1 MKNKIYVL
9 PIILASLLLTLS
21 FAACDTAE
29 QNNADTSA
37 DTTATTAAGTEANTV
52 SDTQAETQVDTQA
65 PPSADT
71 VAETIAPVQTEAE
84 TEAQTEAATQAPE
97 IPDGSFATEGY
108 TVSRV
113 GDAYYLNFTGGN
125 EPTEHENKL
134 HISEANV
141 FFSSLAEMR
150 DKIKNNTLSDH
161 ERATVK
167 LAFPK
172 DENGIKMFNINQM
185 YQPVY
190 PEGFICANDVL
201 WTGDRYSVY
210 VHESSNVDFGGYFAI
225 LSRQDYEEELEW
237 NFINPFSHIN
247 YTEILSEKEGIWDGV
262 PCTEYVYNT
271 PISTIKRIFIEY
283 IDGEDHYFITIA
295 YLLDHSNPNVSL
307 TISDSIPY
315 QVRIWGETDGQCY
328 SMSLFDFSTA
338 PTLEFLTSFGITP
351 YVEPDAEI
359 TPVPAETQAV
369 S

>member
-1 MKNKIYVL
+1 MKSKKFEL
-9 PIILASLLLTLS
+9 PIIMISILLTLS
-21 FAACDTAE
+21 FASCDTAE
-29 QNNADTSA
+29 QPPAETSPA
-37 DTTATTAAGTEANTV
+37 TEAATV
-52 SDTQAETQVDTQA
+52 ADTQA
-65 PPSADT
+65 P
-71 VAETIAPVQTEAE
+71 AETTTETTAPAQTENITEADEQTQAEVLTQTEAVTEAE
-84 TEAQTEAATQAPE
+84 TLPE
-97 IPDGSFATEGY
+97 PPDGSFATEGY

-125 EPTEHENKL
+125 ELTEQENKL
-134 HISEANV
+134 HISVANV

-150 DKIKNNTLSDH
+150 DKIKNNTLSDY

-237 NFINPFSHIN
+237 NLINPFSHIN

-328 SMSLFDFSTA
+328 SMRLFDFSTT

-359 TPVPAETQAV
+359 TPVPGETQAV